1 MGNETQNETVKNG
14 TEQNGTLNGTPENS
28 KSFDVKGYVDSLKS
42 NFDPS
47 RARDRDYMAFQL
59 SQIDEHL
66 GGLVE

>member
-1 MGNETQNETVKNG
+1 MGNETQNET
-14 TEQNGTLNGTPENS
+14 EQNGTPNGTPENS
-28 KSFDVKGYVDSLKS
+28 KDFDVKGYVDGIKERLH
-42 NFDPS
+42 PS